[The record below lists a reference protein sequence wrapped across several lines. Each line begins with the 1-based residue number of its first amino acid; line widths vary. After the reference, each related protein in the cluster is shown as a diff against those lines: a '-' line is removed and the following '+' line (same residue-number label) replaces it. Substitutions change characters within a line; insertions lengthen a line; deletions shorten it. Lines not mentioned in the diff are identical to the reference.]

1 MLKQGQKLKYKEDGE
16 EFHIGG
22 VCGEVYFIVT
32 DLRDI
37 AFGPRT
43 ESEILKRYDLVEEK
57 WEPEVGE
64 RYWFLND
71 RGEVDYSYWDYDNV
85 DIFRRDN
92 LGIYRT
98 KEEVPTSY
106 QLKK

>member
-1 MLKQGQKLKYKEDGE
+1 MLKQGQKLKDKVNGE
-16 EFHIGG
+16 ELHVGG
-22 VCGEVYFIVT
+22 VCGEVYFLVR
-32 DLRDI
+32 DVSDI
-37 AFGPRT
+37 AVST
-43 ESEILKRYDLVEEK
+43 KTKSEILSRYDLIEKK
-57 WEPEVGE
+57 WEPEFE
-64 RYWFLND
+64 DKYWFFND
-71 RGEVDYSYWDYDNV
+71 HGEVDYSYWDGSKA

>member
-1 MLKQGQKLKYKEDGE
+1 MLKQGQKLKDKEDGE
-16 EFHIGG
+16 KCHIGG
-22 VCGEVYFIVT
+22 VSGEVYFLVR

-37 AFGPRT
+37 AVSTQT
-43 ESEILKRYDLVEEK
+43 ESEILSRYDLVEEK
-57 WEPEVGE
+57 WEPEKGE
-64 RYWFLND
+64 RYWFFGD
-71 RGEVDYSYWDYDNV
+71 FGGVDYSYWDGGKI

-106 QLKK
+106 QSKK

>member
-1 MLKQGQKLKYKEDGE
+1 MKC
-16 EFHIGG
+16 HIGG

-32 DLRDI
+32 DLLDI
-37 AFGPRT
+37 AVNPYT
-43 ESEILKRYDLVEEK
+43 ESEILKQYDLVEKK
-57 WEPEVGE
+57 WEPEDGE
-64 RYWFLND
+64 RYWFFGD
-71 RGEVDYSYWDYDNV
+71 YGEVDYSYWYGGKV

>member
-1 MLKQGQKLKYKEDGE
+1 MLKQGQKLKRRLDEVE
-16 EFHIGG
+16 CHIGG

-32 DLRDI
+32 DLLDI
-37 AFGPRT
+37 AVSAQT
-43 ESEILKRYDLVEEK
+43 KSEILKQYELIEEK

-71 RGEVDYSYWDYDNV
+71 FGGVDCSYWRDREG

-106 QLKK
+106 PF

>member
-1 MLKQGQKLKYKEDGE
+1 MKDKEDGE
-16 EFHIGG
+16 ECHIGG
-22 VCGEVYFIVT
+22 VCGEVYFVVR
-32 DLRDI
+32 DLLDF
-37 AFGPRT
+37 ALGSRT
-43 ESEILKRYDLVEEK
+43 ESEILKQYDLVKEK
-57 WEPEVGE
+57 WEPEFE
-64 RYWFLND
+64 DKYWFFGD
-71 RGEVDYSYWDYDNV
+71 HGGVDYSYWDGGKV